1 MRILGLD
8 VGSRTIGVACS
19 DPLLLTAQGME
30 TIRRQSQ
37 KKDFARL
44 KEIIKEKDV
53 HRVVVG
59 KPRHMN
65 GDYSENMEKIEQF
78 VSELKKV
85 LPEMEF
91 VYWDERLTSIV
102 AEQVLVEAGVSR
114 AKRKGNV
121 DKLAATVIL
130 QSWLDAQNKNK
141 TEGE

>member
-1 MRILGLD
+1 MRILGMD
-8 VGSRTIGVACS
+8 VGSRTIGVAS
-19 DPLLLTAQGME
+19 RDPLLLTAQGMD
-30 TIRRQSQ
+30 TKRRQSQ

-91 VYWDERLTSIV
+91 VYWDERLTTV
-102 AEQVLVEAGVSR
+102 MATQVLMEGNVRRE
-114 AKRKGNV
+114 KRKQFV
-121 DKLAATVIL
+121 DKMAAVLIL
-130 QSWLDAQNKNK
+130 QNYLDAQ
-141 TEGE
+141 GG

>member
-30 TIRRQSQ
+30 TIKRQSK

-59 KPRHMN
+59 KPCHMN

-85 LPEMEF
+85 LPDMEF
-91 VYWDERLTSIV
+91 VYWDERLTTV
-102 AEQVLVEAGVSR
+102 MATQVLMEGNVRRE
-114 AKRKGNV
+114 KRKQFV
-121 DKLAATVIL
+121 DKMAAVLIL
-130 QSWLDAQNKNK
+130 QNYLDAQ
-141 TEGE
+141 GG

>member
-1 MRILGLD
+1 
-8 VGSRTIGVACS
+8 
-19 DPLLLTAQGME
+19 ME
-30 TIRRQSQ
+30 TIKRQSK

-85 LPEMEF
+85 LPDMEF
-91 VYWDERLTSIV
+91 VYWDERLTTV
-102 AEQVLVEAGVSR
+102 MATQVLMEGNVRRE
-114 AKRKGNV
+114 KRKQFV
-121 DKLAATVIL
+121 DKMAAVLIL
-130 QSWLDAQNKNK
+130 QNYLDAQ
-141 TEGE
+141 GG

>member
-19 DPLLLTAQGME
+19 VPLLLTGQGME

-91 VYWDERLTSIV
+91 VYWDERLTTV
-102 AEQVLVEAGVSR
+102 MATQVLMEGNVRRE
-114 AKRKGNV
+114 KRKQFV
-121 DKLAATVIL
+121 DKMAAVLIL
-130 QSWLDAQNKNK
+130 QNYLDAQ
-141 TEGE
+141 GG

>member
-19 DPLLLTAQGME
+19 DPLLLTEQGME
-30 TIRRQSQ
+30 TIRRKSK

-91 VYWDERLTSIV
+91 VYWDERLTTV
-102 AEQVLVEAGVSR
+102 MATQVLMEGNVRRE
-114 AKRKGNV
+114 KRKQFV
-121 DKLAATVIL
+121 DKMAAVLIL
-130 QSWLDAQNKNK
+130 QNYLDAQ
-141 TEGE
+141 GG

>member
-19 DPLLLTAQGME
+19 DSLLLTAQGME
-30 TIRRQSQ
+30 TIKRQSK

-85 LPEMEF
+85 LPDMEF
-91 VYWDERLTSIV
+91 VYWDERLTTV
-102 AEQVLVEAGVSR
+102 MATQVLMEGNVRRE
-114 AKRKGNV
+114 KRKQFV
-121 DKLAATVIL
+121 DKMAAVLIL
-130 QSWLDAQNKNK
+130 QNYLDAQ
-141 TEGE
+141 GG

>member
-30 TIRRQSQ
+30 TIKRQSK

-44 KEIIKEKDV
+44 KEIIKAQDG

-85 LPEMEF
+85 LPDMEF
-91 VYWDERLTSIV
+91 VYWDERLTTV
-102 AEQVLVEAGVSR
+102 MATQVLMEGNVRRE
-114 AKRKGNV
+114 KRKQFV
-121 DKLAATVIL
+121 DKMAAVLIL
-130 QSWLDAQNKNK
+130 QNYLDAQ
-141 TEGE
+141 GG

>member
-30 TIRRQSQ
+30 TIKRQSK

-85 LPEMEF
+85 LPDMEF
-91 VYWDERLTSIV
+91 VYWDERLTTV
-102 AEQVLVEAGVSR
+102 MATQVLMEGNVRRE
-114 AKRKGNV
+114 KRKQFV
-121 DKLAATVIL
+121 DKMAAVLIL
-130 QSWLDAQNKNK
+130 QNYLDAQ
-141 TEGE
+141 GG

>member
-8 VGSRTIGVACS
+8 VGLRTIGVACS

-30 TIRRQSQ
+30 TIKRQSK

-85 LPEMEF
+85 LPDMEF
-91 VYWDERLTSIV
+91 VYWDERLTTV
-102 AEQVLVEAGVSR
+102 MATQVLMEGNVRRE
-114 AKRKGNV
+114 KRKQFV
-121 DKLAATVIL
+121 DKMAAVLIL
-130 QSWLDAQNKNK
+130 QNYLDAQ
-141 TEGE
+141 GG

>member
-30 TIRRQSQ
+30 TIKRQSK

-59 KPRHMN
+59 N
-65 GDYSENMEKIEQF
+65 GAYSENMEKIEQF

-85 LPEMEF
+85 LPDMEF
-91 VYWDERLTSIV
+91 VYWDERLTTV
-102 AEQVLVEAGVSR
+102 MATQVLMEGNVRRE
-114 AKRKGNV
+114 KRKQFV
-121 DKLAATVIL
+121 DKMAAVLIL
-130 QSWLDAQNKNK
+130 QNYLDAQ
-141 TEGE
+141 GG

>member
-8 VGSRTIGVACS
+8 VGSHTIGVACS

-30 TIRRQSQ
+30 TIKRQSK

-85 LPEMEF
+85 LPDMEF
-91 VYWDERLTSIV
+91 VYWDERLTTV
-102 AEQVLVEAGVSR
+102 MATQVLMEGNVRRE
-114 AKRKGNV
+114 KRKQFV
-121 DKLAATVIL
+121 DKMAAVLIL
-130 QSWLDAQNKNK
+130 QNYLDAQ
-141 TEGE
+141 GG